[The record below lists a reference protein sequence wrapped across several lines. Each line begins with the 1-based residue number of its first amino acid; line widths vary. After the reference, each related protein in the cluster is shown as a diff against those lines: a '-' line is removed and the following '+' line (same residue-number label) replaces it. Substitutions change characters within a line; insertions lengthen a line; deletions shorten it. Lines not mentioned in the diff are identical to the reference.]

1 MDTPVSVKTVALVK
15 SYSVRFRNGFLRKRD
30 AKCSHFLELAE
41 NTGLKWH
48 VVGRQFAVRDL
59 EDANMATF
67 LSDLLCAHGIG
78 HDQHHERDAV
88 RNRPRDATTFVL
100 VAVFISGIAIVASY

>member
-15 SYSVRFRNGFLRKRD
+15 SYSVRFGNGFLRKRD
-30 AKCSHFLELAE
+30 TKCSHFLELAE

-48 VVGRQFAVRDL
+48 VVGGQFAVRDL

-67 LSDLLCAHGIG
+67 LSDLRHGI
-78 HDQHHERDAV
+78 QTFLRDRGYAAV
-88 RNRPRDATTFVL
+88 VIFTLALGIGAKTTIF
-100 VAVFISGIAIVASY
+100 

>member
-67 LSDLLCAHGIG
+67 LSDLRHGIRTFL
-78 HDQHHERDAV
+78 RDRGYA
-88 RNRPRDATTFVL
+88 RESSRDDK
-100 VAVFISGIAIVASY
+100 